1 MSSIKTRFAGLEL
14 SSPVIVGSSS
24 QTASVSKLVE
34 FEKAGAGAVVLK
46 SLFEE
51 SITMEIAANDTDIHP
66 EAYDYLAG
74 YIGEKV
80 LSDYLG
86 LIREAKKS
94 LSIPVIA
101 SIACHT
107 DGKWEEFAKRIEEA
121 GADALELNIMSL
133 CTARNYT
140 AGSFEKMNAD
150 IIAHVSRI
158 INIPVI
164 AKIGSN
170 LTNPVELCDRF
181 LSLGAKGVV
190 LFNWFYPS
198 DIDIDKIQFS
208 SGNPFTSSSDLS
220 LPLRWAG
227 IVSAA
232 VTGLSV
238 AVSGGVDSW
247 QGVAKSLLSGASAVE
262 VASCVIREGASW
274 ISSANEGLKNW
285 QDAKGFESIADYQGK
300 LNAADPDNA
309 DKLARTQFIKHF
321 SQVH

>member
-1 MSSIKTRFAGLEL
+1 M
-14 SSPVIVGSSS
+14 
-24 QTASVSKLVE
+24 
-34 FEKAGAGAVVLK
+34 
-46 SLFEE
+46 
-51 SITMEIAANDTDIHP
+51 
-66 EAYDYLAG
+66 
-74 YIGEKV
+74 
-80 LSDYLG
+80 
-86 LIREAKKS
+86 
-94 LSIPVIA
+94 
-101 SIACHT
+101 
-107 DGKWEEFAKRIEEA
+107 
-121 GADALELNIMSL
+121 
-133 CTARNYT
+133 
-140 AGSFEKMNAD
+140 
-150 IIAHVSRI
+150 
-158 INIPVI
+158 
-164 AKIGSN
+164 
-170 LTNPVELCDRF
+170 
-181 LSLGAKGVV
+181 
-190 LFNWFYPS
+190 LFNRFYPT
-198 DIDIDKIQFS
+198 DIDIDKLQFS

-238 AVSGGVDSW
+238 AVSGGVGSW